1 MLANASGAV
10 YKSLLGQDLHG
21 CWGETMEHFLDYRK
35 CTILYID
42 DEEKSLKSFTRAFR
56 DRFRILTAANASDGY
71 RLLEQHRDEIALL
84 MTDQRMPGEKGVQFL
99 QRARRLHPKAIRI
112 LTTAYSDSD
121 VAIEAVNSGA
131 IYKYVTKPW
140 DVPQLEAILKRACE
154 FFTVQRERD
163 LLLKEKFSA
172 LQKMVVDRVQNS
184 GIQATR
190 LGHHV
195 RNSLVAVQTFLDL
208 LPEKLLEEKVNV
220 EQLRNS
226 DFWKEFYE
234 QTRAQIRRITEL
246 LTDLVIATEKSDSPV
261 LGEARLDETVAR
273 SLANLTDLLLQK
285 SITVFNQIP
294 PELPALVVEE
304 EKFQCLFDLLLKD
317 EIMRLP
323 VGSQIFVSA
332 RLGSGKKQE
341 VETEVR
347 DDGPRWPK
355 EALRSVFDPFSLR
368 ITNPQEFG
376 MNLIACYFIVHHHG
390 GRIEVRN
397 REGRGVIF
405 TVSFPI
411 QPKMSS
417 PAEGEEDFI
426 STVMM
431 NDAFWEKILAGQ
443 N

>member
-1 MLANASGAV
+1 
-10 YKSLLGQDLHG
+10 
-21 CWGETMEHFLDYRK
+21 MEHFLDYRK

-42 DEEKSLKSFTRAFR
+42 DEKKSLKAFTRAFR
-56 DRFRILTAANASDGY
+56 DRFRILTAVNAADGY
-71 RLLEQHRDEIALL
+71 QLLRQHRDEIALL
-84 MTDQRMPGEKGVQFL
+84 MTDQRMPGEKGVEFL
-99 QRARRLHPKAIRI
+99 ERARRLHPKAIRI
-112 LTTAYSDSD
+112 LTTAYSDPD

-140 DVPQLEAILKRACE
+140 DVPQLEAILKHACE

-163 LLLKEKFSA
+163 LLVKEKLSA
-172 LQKMVVDRVQNS
+172 LQKMIVERVQNS
-184 GIQATR
+184 GIQATQ
-190 LGHHV
+190 LGHHI
-195 RNSLVAVQTFLDL
+195 RNCLVAVQAFLDL
-208 LPEKLLEEKVNV
+208 LPEKLLEEKVDV

-226 DFWKEFYE
+226 NFWKEFYE
-234 QTRAQIRRITEL
+234 QTQTQVRRITEL
-246 LTDLVIATEKSDSPV
+246 LTDLIIATGKSDPPV
-261 LGEARLDETVAR
+261 LGEARLDQTVAR
-273 SLANLTDLLLQK
+273 SLENLTSLLLQK

-294 PELPALVVEE
+294 PGLPPLVVEE

-323 VGSQIFVSA
+323 AGSQIFVSA

-341 VETEVR
+341 VETEVG
-347 DDGPRWPK
+347 DNGPRWPK

-368 ITNPQEFG
+368 VTNPKEFG
-376 MNLIACYFIVHHHG
+376 NLIACYFIVHHHG

-397 REGRGVIF
+397 REGGGVIF
-405 TVSFPI
+405 TVTFPL

-417 PAEGEEDFI
+417 PAEEEEDFI

-431 NDAFWEKILAGQ
+431 NDAFWERILAGQ

>member
-1 MLANASGAV
+1 
-10 YKSLLGQDLHG
+10 
-21 CWGETMEHFLDYRK
+21 MEHFLDYRK

-42 DEEKSLKSFTRAFR
+42 DEKKSLKAFTRAFR
-56 DRFRILTAANASDGY
+56 DRFRILTAVNAADGY
-71 RLLEQHRDEIALL
+71 QLLGQHRNEIALL
-84 MTDQRMPGEKGVQFL
+84 MIDQRMPGEKGVEFL

-112 LTTAYSDSD
+112 LTTAYSDPD

-140 DVPQLEAILKRACE
+140 DVPQLEAILKHACE

-163 LLLKEKFSA
+163 LLVKEKLSA
-172 LQKMVVDRVQNS
+172 LQKMIVERVQNS
-184 GIQATR
+184 GIQATQ
-190 LGHHV
+190 LGHHI
-195 RNSLVAVQTFLDL
+195 RNCLVAVQAFLDL
-208 LPEKLLEEKVNV
+208 LPEKLLEEKVDV

-226 DFWKEFYE
+226 NFWKEFYE
-234 QTRAQIRRITEL
+234 QTQTQVRRITEL
-246 LTDLVIATEKSDSPV
+246 LTDLIIATEKSDPPV
-261 LGEARLDETVAR
+261 LGEARLDQTVAR
-273 SLANLTDLLLQK
+273 SLENLTGLLLQK

-294 PELPALVVEE
+294 PGLPPLVVEE

-323 VGSQIFVSA
+323 AGSQIFVSA

-341 VETEVR
+341 VETEVG

-368 ITNPQEFG
+368 VTNPKEFG
-376 MNLIACYFIVHHHG
+376 NLIACYFIVHHHG

-397 REGRGVIF
+397 REGGGVIF
-405 TVSFPI
+405 TVTFPL

-417 PAEGEEDFI
+417 PAEEEEDFI

-431 NDAFWEKILAGQ
+431 NDAFWERILAGQ

>member
-1 MLANASGAV
+1 
-10 YKSLLGQDLHG
+10 
-21 CWGETMEHFLDYRK
+21 MEHFLDYRK

-42 DEEKSLKSFTRAFR
+42 DEKKSLKAFTRAFR
-56 DRFRILTAANASDGY
+56 DRFRILTAVNAADGY
-71 RLLEQHRDEIALL
+71 QLLGQHRDEIALL
-84 MTDQRMPGEKGVQFL
+84 MTDQRMPGEKGVEFL
-99 QRARRLHPKAIRI
+99 ERARRLHPKAIRI
-112 LTTAYSDSD
+112 LTTAYSDPD

-140 DVPQLEAILKRACE
+140 DVPQLEAILKHACE

-163 LLLKEKFSA
+163 LLVKEKLSA
-172 LQKMVVDRVQNS
+172 LQKMIVERVQNS
-184 GIQATR
+184 GIQATQ
-190 LGHHV
+190 LGHHI
-195 RNSLVAVQTFLDL
+195 RNCLVAVQAFLDL
-208 LPEKLLEEKVNV
+208 LPEKLLEEKVDV

-226 DFWKEFYE
+226 NFWKEFYE
-234 QTRAQIRRITEL
+234 QTQTQVRRITEL
-246 LTDLVIATEKSDSPV
+246 LTDLIIATGKSDPPV
-261 LGEARLDETVAR
+261 LGEARLDQTVAR
-273 SLANLTDLLLQK
+273 SLENLTSLLLQK

-294 PELPALVVEE
+294 PGLPPLVVEE

-323 VGSQIFVSA
+323 AGSQIFVSA

-341 VETEVR
+341 VETEVG

-368 ITNPQEFG
+368 VTNPKEFG
-376 MNLIACYFIVHHHG
+376 NLIACYFIVHHHG

-397 REGRGVIF
+397 REGGGVIF
-405 TVSFPI
+405 TVTFPL

-417 PAEGEEDFI
+417 PAEEEEDFI

-431 NDAFWEKILAGQ
+431 NDAFWERILAGQ

>member
-1 MLANASGAV
+1 
-10 YKSLLGQDLHG
+10 
-21 CWGETMEHFLDYRK
+21 MEHFLDYRK

-42 DEEKSLKSFTRAFR
+42 DEKKSLKAFTRAFR
-56 DRFRILTAANASDGY
+56 DRFRILTAVNAADGY
-71 RLLEQHRDEIALL
+71 QLLRQHRDEIALL
-84 MTDQRMPGEKGVQFL
+84 MTDQRMPGEKGVEFL
-99 QRARRLHPKAIRI
+99 ERARRLHPKAIRI
-112 LTTAYSDSD
+112 LTTAYSDPD

-140 DVPQLEAILKRACE
+140 DVPQLEAILKHACE

-163 LLLKEKFSA
+163 LLVKEKLSA
-172 LQKMVVDRVQNS
+172 LQKMIVERVQNS
-184 GIQATR
+184 GIQATQ
-190 LGHHV
+190 LGHHI
-195 RNSLVAVQTFLDL
+195 RNCLVAVQAFLDL
-208 LPEKLLEEKVNV
+208 LPEKLLEEKVDV

-226 DFWKEFYE
+226 NFWKEFYE
-234 QTRAQIRRITEL
+234 QTQTQVRRITEL
-246 LTDLVIATEKSDSPV
+246 LTDLIIATGKSDPPV
-261 LGEARLDETVAR
+261 LGEARLDQTVAR
-273 SLANLTDLLLQK
+273 SLENLTSLLLQK

-294 PELPALVVEE
+294 PGLPPLVVEE
-304 EKFQCLFDLLLKD
+304 DKFQCLFDLLLKD

-323 VGSQIFVSA
+323 AGSQIFVSA

-341 VETEVR
+341 VETEVG

-368 ITNPQEFG
+368 VTNPKEFG
-376 MNLIACYFIVHHHG
+376 NLIACYFIVHHHG

-397 REGRGVIF
+397 REGGGVIF
-405 TVSFPI
+405 TVTFPL

-417 PAEGEEDFI
+417 PAEEEEDFI

-431 NDAFWEKILAGQ
+431 NDAFWERILAGQ

>member
-1 MLANASGAV
+1 
-10 YKSLLGQDLHG
+10 
-21 CWGETMEHFLDYRK
+21 MEHFLDYRK

-42 DEEKSLKSFTRAFR
+42 DEKKSLKAFTRAFR
-56 DRFRILTAANASDGY
+56 DKFRILTAVNAADGY
-71 RLLEQHRDEIALL
+71 QLLGQHRNEIALL
-84 MTDQRMPGEKGVQFL
+84 MIDQRMPGEKGVEFL

-112 LTTAYSDSD
+112 LTTAYSDPD

-140 DVPQLEAILKRACE
+140 DVPQLEAILKHACE

-163 LLLKEKFSA
+163 LLVKEKLSA
-172 LQKMVVDRVQNS
+172 LQKMIVERVQNS
-184 GIQATR
+184 GIQATQ
-190 LGHHV
+190 LGHHI
-195 RNSLVAVQTFLDL
+195 RNCLVAVQAFLDL
-208 LPEKLLEEKVNV
+208 LPEKLLEEKVDV

-226 DFWKEFYE
+226 NFWKEFYE
-234 QTRAQIRRITEL
+234 QTQTQVRRITEL
-246 LTDLVIATEKSDSPV
+246 LTDLIIATEKTV
-261 LGEARLDETVAR
+261 LGEARLDQTVAR
-273 SLANLTDLLLQK
+273 SLENLTGLLLQK

-294 PELPALVVEE
+294 SGLPPLVVEE

-323 VGSQIFVSA
+323 AGSQIFVSA

-341 VETEVR
+341 VETEVG

-368 ITNPQEFG
+368 VTNPKEFG
-376 MNLIACYFIVHHHG
+376 NLIACYFIVHHHG

-397 REGRGVIF
+397 REGGGVIF
-405 TVSFPI
+405 TVTFPL

-417 PAEGEEDFI
+417 PAEEEEDFI

-431 NDAFWEKILAGQ
+431 NDAFWERILAGQ